1 MSEPEQNVT
10 RDTFHRELARAQTE
24 QARLRGSI
32 RLLQALVVLLLVI
45 CGALAVGSYRLN
57 AQVLAT
63 TSEVNG
69 LRGSIQELFSDNLP
83 VVRELQ
89 ATLADAN
96 SEATRIN
103 ESMADGGR
111 FTAQVDE
118 AIARANEEMP
128 KTFETFF
135 KRHGP
140 ALLTE
145 AIGSPEVTEAGREQT
160 TKMLKQALDDPSI
173 EQKMKEK
180 MASALEDALR
190 GMTLGGSGGGKE

>member
-1 MSEPEQNVT
+1 MSEPDQIVT

-24 QARLRGSI
+24 QARLHGSI

-57 AQVLAT
+57 HQVLAT

-83 VVRELQ
+83 AVRELQ
-89 ATLADAN
+89 AALSDAN
-96 SEATRIN
+96 SEASRIN

-111 FTAQVDE
+111 FTSQVDE

-135 KRHGP
+135 KQHGP

-145 AIGSPEVTEAGREQT
+145 AIESPEVTAAGREQT
-160 TKMLKQALDDPSI
+160 QKMLLQALDDPSI